1 MLDLT
6 KRDNDSLMNQLEEFE
21 QDAQA
26 LKAANQALQ
35 DELSSYKA
43 MYEDLQSK

>member
-1 MLDLT
+1 
-6 KRDNDSLMNQLEEFE
+6 
-21 QDAQA
+21 
-26 LKAANQALQ
+26 LKDANQTLQ